1 MQPSGRSLRWRSRNG
16 ARPVSRVAR
25 LLNASATV
33 WRYTRTPDGMGGW
46 TQAWAQISTVRARF
60 SQPSATERVVADQ
73 SGSTL
78 SHVVYLRPDADVRR
92 GDELRQGAR
101 SFKVLAVFEPSEP
114 GTYLRADC
122 EVRQAAQ

>member
-1 MQPSGRSLRWRSRNG
+1 M
-16 ARPVSRVAR
+16 SRVAR

-33 WRYTRTPDGMGGW
+33 WRASRTSDGMGGW
-46 TQAWAQISTVRARF
+46 DETRTQVGNKPVRARI

-78 SHVVYLRPDADVRR
+78 SHVVYLLPDADVRR
-92 GDELRQGAR
+92 GDELRQPGR
-101 SFKVLAVFEPSEP
+101 VFKVLAVFEPSEP

-122 EVRQAAQ
+122 EVRQAAP